1 MPAIQSLDELEQY
14 LRVVMP
20 QSKSIQHLQKNGQ
33 YGFIDFRWN
42 GHHFA
47 VKPTLEAF
55 EVKDNR
61 LFITAGSLLLQ
72 SALVKRTSNEA
83 TVAAIAETLEKAEDL
98 MRARPDE
105 GMALVSSVKRT
116 IEKMITRR

>member
-20 QSKSIQHLQKNGQ
+20 QAKSIQNLQKNMQ
-33 YGFIDFRWN
+33 AGFLDFRWN

-47 VKPTLEAF
+47 VKPNLEAY

-72 SALVKRTSNEA
+72 SALVKRTSNEQ
-83 TVAAIAETLEKAEDL
+83 TVSSIAETLEKAEDM

-105 GMALVSSVKRT
+105 AMALVGSVKRT
-116 IEKMITRR
+116 IEKMIQR